1 MQLNILL
8 ESVIELSKQAG
19 AFIREQY
26 FSFSEKDVQTKSLNS
41 LVSYVDVTAEKILVE
56 GLKKE
61 FPEAGFLTEEKT
73 IEQSTLRQAQSDIR
87 QTQSD
92 NIDDVMLSLS
102 KHQPSDWLWIID
114 PLDGTTNF
122 IHGIP
127 TFAVS
132 VGLMHNGKMKLGVV
146 YEIMRDECYSAYEG
160 SQSQLN
166 GKPIHVSEKK
176 SLTDSLIATG
186 FPYEKFDYLPAYM
199 KTIEHFMTNT
209 RGVRRIG
216 SASVDLAY
224 TACGRFDGF
233 FEYNLNAWDVAAG
246 AFIVQQAGGTVTD
259 FSGADNFIFGREILA
274 GNGLVNEEMRKIISI
289 S

>member
-1 MQLNILL
+1 MNLQHLI
-8 ESVIELSKQAG
+8 EITIELSKQAG
-19 AFIREQY
+19 AFIRDQY

-73 IEQSTLRQAQSDIR
+73 IEESQSE
-87 QTQSD
+87 
-92 NIDDVMLSLS
+92 
-102 KHQPSDWLWIID
+102 WLWIID

-122 IHGIP
+122 IQGIP

-146 YEIMRDECYSAYEG
+146 YEVMRDECFSAYEG

-176 SLTDSLIATG
+176 SLADSLIATG
-186 FPYEKFDYLPAYM
+186 FPYEKFDYLPAYL
-199 KTIEHFMTNT
+199 KTLEHFMTST

-216 SASVDLAY
+216 SAAVDLAY

-233 FEYNLNAWDVAAG
+233 FEYNLNPWDVAAG

-259 FSGADNFIFGREILA
+259 FSGGENFIFGRETLA
-274 GNGLVNEEMRKIISI
+274 SNGLVNDEMSKVILRT
-289 S
+289 